1 MDLNFRN
8 RNPLNIRATNID
20 WVGKTGSNKGFEVF
34 SNSEYGYRAAAKNL
48 YKYNEKDN
56 LKSVRELITKWA
68 PPSENNTDSYVDK
81 VAKDLG
87 VDADADL
94 GNLRSNPSLTKDL
107 MKSMTEV
114 EGPNNNF
121 NDKHVENGIALANG
135 KDASEINFEPRP
147 EDGSFNE
154 GAEGEVVGGEET
166 DEDIEVKER
175 SYK

>member
-56 LKSVRELITKWA
+56 LKSVRELVTKWA
-68 PPSENNTDSYVDK
+68 PPSENNTNSYVDK

-87 VDADADL
+87 VDPDADL

-121 NDKHVENGIALANG
+121 NDKHVENGIALAL
-135 KDASEINFEPRP
+135 SLIH
-147 EDGSFNE
+147 
-154 GAEGEVVGGEET
+154 
-166 DEDIEVKER
+166 I
-175 SYK
+175 